1 MKTRNFIELKDYMSE
16 EEFNT
21 IKENFAG
28 DIFYISIKDY
38 QFANQKEKVKYIQDL
53 WFSGKSVKFIAN
65 ELGMSE
71 DRINHLK
78 NIKLESLD
86 EKE

>member
-28 DIFYISIKDY
+28 DTFYISIKDY

-65 ELGMSE
+65 ELGMSK